1 MGSGSIANIAIGIVS
16 VKVLAVLLGP
26 AGVGLMGLYQSIM
39 GTASTLAGC
48 GMQTSGVRQI
58 AISQGDPK
66 LLGLVRRTLLLG
78 NLLLGG
84 IGMGL
89 LWFFREP
96 VALLVF
102 KDAVYSSQ
110 VGWLGVGVFMSLLAA
125 SQIATLQGMRR
136 IGDVARVNVL
146 GALFG
151 ALVGILFVWSLGLA
165 GLQWF
170 VVAAPAGSLIFSSWY
185 AKRLPQVETGQSVAE
200 LSRQWRSMMR
210 FGVPVMA
217 AALLTVVTQLI
228 VRSLVVRD
236 LGLDAS
242 GYFQAAWAISMTYI
256 GFVLSAMGADYLP
269 RLTEEIHDRERAKS
283 LVNEQTEMALL
294 MAGPILLAMLTL
306 APWIIELLYA
316 KGFLPAAEIL
326 RWQVMGDI
334 FKIAGWPMGFIV
346 LAMGRGDLFIA
357 TQFNWN
363 AIYLLSLWLGL
374 DRFGLA
380 ALGLGF
386 FVAYVIQVVV
396 VRLVVGRIAGF
407 KSEAGNLKYFGVL
420 LVTASLVL
428 STSYHAPQWTLLF
441 GGALTVLLGTHSAWR
456 LKQLLR

>member
-1 MGSGSIANIAIGIVS
+1 M
-16 VKVLAVLLGP
+16 LLGP

-66 LLGLVRRTLLLG
+66 LLALVRRTLLLG

-84 IGMGL
+84 MGMGV
-89 LWFFREP
+89 LWIFREP

-102 KDAVYSSQ
+102 KDAVYASQ
-110 VGWLGVGVFMSLLAA
+110 VGWLGVGVYMSLLAS
-125 SQIATLQGMRR
+125 SQIAMLQGLRR

-151 ALVGILFVWSLGLA
+151 SLVGILIVWSLGLA
-165 GLQWF
+165 GLHWF
-170 VVAAPAGSLIFSSWY
+170 VVSAPAGSLIFSSWY
-185 AKRLPQVETGQSVAE
+185 ARRLPQVETGQSLAE
-200 LSRQWRSMMR
+200 LSRQWRSMMS
-210 FGVPVMA
+210 FGIPIMA
-217 AALLTVVTQLI
+217 AALLTLVTQLI
-228 VRSLVVRD
+228 VRSLVMRD
-236 LGLDAS
+236 LGLEAS

-256 GFVLSAMGADYLP
+256 GFVLGAMATDYLP
-269 RLTEEIHDRERAKS
+269 RLTEAIHDRERAKS

-294 MAGPILLAMLTL
+294 MAGPALLAMLTL
-306 APWIIELLYA
+306 APWLIELLYA
-316 KGFLPAAEIL
+316 KGFMPAAEIL

-334 FKIAGWPMGFIV
+334 FKIVGWPMGFIV
-346 LAMGRGDLFIA
+346 LAMGRGDIFIA

-374 DRFGLA
+374 DRLGLL

-396 VRLVVGRIAGF
+396 VRLVVGHIAGF
-407 KSEAGNLKYFGVL
+407 RSEGRNLKYFIVL
-420 LVTASLVL
+420 LVSACLVL
-428 STSYHAPQWTLLF
+428 STSYHVPQWTLLI
-441 GGALTVLLGTHSAWR
+441 GGVLTMLLGAHSAWR
-456 LKQLLR
+456 IKQLLR